1 MFKKPEDIS
10 PLPSGM
16 MNAFNKTIDQQMRNY
31 DSPTQEQASAPEAE
45 ASIPEQD
52 LEEDAKSLTAVR
64 DHGQGK
70 SQYKADNEKSTKER
84 TKEVEALVSEGTL
97 KVTNY
102 SGSDA
107 GGQSP
112 KSQGIKVKKVAS
124 GRYGDDVEMTGP
136 DAKLIAFAIA
146 NLGVDKS
153 AKTIAD
159 AQKQINESKKI
170 ASEDDDKELDKVD
183 PKAAKKKFDD
193 REDKDIDND
202 GDEDDSDEYLHKR
215 RQAIAKALAKK
226 KVEESVELDEEALQ
240 FDEDVDSLEYLDLD
254 EEALD
259 EILGTIKK
267 KLGNV
272 GSAIKKK
279 LGAPE
284 DPREASGYQKAFRL
298 YRKYYHARKDANSA
312 ADSGQAMGREQQAS
326 RILDDIK
333 ALKKSYKLSTI
344 KRASADVH
352 KDFQSANPSQAGSGA
367 KFRNNV
373 KYKESFDIGEES
385 DQLDEYVGGIGR
397 KIKSKIQQKIGGFA
411 KKVDTGSYRSDKTR
425 VKTNDDRKIDDT
437 KERASYNRLVAL
449 HTKVNDMIANNDKT
463 TSRRAVQR
471 TRDGEKVKQS
481 KNDNFE
487 NKAFQQRVKSV
498 RDQIKSLEGDVKTT
512 TARAASKAAN
522 ARKQSRTESVNE
534 AKENSYTVVHA
545 KKGKVVVTAPTSYAA
560 AQKAAKQWKL
570 KSTAG
575 VDSYIME
582 DADVKKSEREALDEG
597 KMKEFHDF
605 MQKGKSPEFI
615 AKKMGLDL
623 KTVKQLM
630 DHLDESVEL
639 DEALKTTHVVI
650 DTADGNKI
658 VSSATNEKQAK
669 SSIVSAERPPL
680 SIKDKKT
687 LKVVQLKKP
696 VSLNK
701 DILGTTLKEEAVQ
714 LDEVRGKLNAKG
726 EIEMTKANFAKVH
739 KDFKT
744 KIKGQPFAMQ
754 IDPKTGGSALFPVK
768 FIKEEVA
775 LDEAYQQ
782 FTDKTPNWGED
793 QALTYGRKKGY
804 KEVAVMGDGK
814 GVHAMVLFALNS
826 EDKKFVKGANVKSGE
841 SVFRY
846 TTKISIAGDIF
857 PLVKVNIAKGIFY
870 PLTQESSDGSIE
882 TAKFET
888 RGVKLKFFRSLEGVK
903 LESIEEAK
911 MKEGNTFTKALAA
924 ARLNGDDEFIVSG
937 KKYSVAEH
945 AEELDEAVDS
955 ADMDD
960 MKATKGDKESAK
972 LNIIVQLRK
981 AADVKGNLDIVFANG
996 KKQKL
1001 PANIIKIALDK
1012 FNSFRKP
1019 ATKEKLVTAMSKS
1032 YKDMLVAL
1040 KTIKEYSE

>member
-1 MFKKPEDIS
+1 MSED
-10 PLPSGM
+10 
-16 MNAFNKTIDQQMRNY
+16 N
-31 DSPTQEQASAPEAE
+31 
-45 ASIPEQD
+45 
-52 LEEDAKSLTAVR
+52 
-64 DHGQGK
+64 
-70 SQYKADNEKSTKER
+70 
-84 TKEVEALVSEGTL
+84 
-97 KVTNY
+97 TN
-102 SGSDA
+102 
-107 GGQSP
+107 
-112 KSQGIKVKKVAS
+112 
-124 GRYGDDVEMTGP
+124 
-136 DAKLIAFAIA
+136 
-146 NLGVDKS
+146 DKS
-153 AKTIAD
+153 
-159 AQKQINESKKI
+159 
-170 ASEDDDKELDKVD
+170 DDGEGLDKVQ
-183 PKAAKKKFDD
+183 PKAVKKKFKD
-193 REDKDIDND
+193 RKDKDLDND
-202 GDEDDSDEYLHKR
+202 GDVDDSDEYLHKR
-215 RQAIAKALAKK
+215 RQAIAKAIAKK
-226 KVEESVELDEEALQ
+226 KVQ
-240 FDEDVDSLEYLDLD
+240 
-254 EEALD
+254 
-259 EILGTIKK
+259 
-267 KLGNV
+267 
-272 GSAIKKK
+272 
-279 LGAPE
+279 
-284 DPREASGYQKAFRL
+284 
-298 YRKYYHARKDANSA
+298 
-312 ADSGQAMGREQQAS
+312 
-326 RILDDIK
+326 
-333 ALKKSYKLSTI
+333 
-344 KRASADVH
+344 
-352 KDFQSANPSQAGSGA
+352 
-367 KFRNNV
+367 
-373 KYKESFDIGEES
+373 
-385 DQLDEYVGGIGR
+385 
-397 KIKSKIQQKIGGFA
+397 
-411 KKVDTGSYRSDKTR
+411 
-425 VKTNDDRKIDDT
+425 
-437 KERASYNRLVAL
+437 
-449 HTKVNDMIANNDKT
+449 
-463 TSRRAVQR
+463 
-471 TRDGEKVKQS
+471 
-481 KNDNFE
+481 
-487 NKAFQQRVKSV
+487 
-498 RDQIKSLEGDVKTT
+498 
-512 TARAASKAAN
+512 
-522 ARKQSRTESVNE
+522 ESVNE

-575 VDSYIME
+575 VDSYLME
-582 DADVKKSEREALDEG
+582 DTDVKKSEREALDEG

-605 MQKGKSPEFI
+605 MQKGESPEFI

-701 DILGTTLKEEAVQ
+701 DILGTTLKEESVELDESMDDTLKRLKKMGGSVYSDKLTSKSDKTPAKLAIAGNTADAKIALDLMSKQGDGDAIDMILNKYKISIDKLDKIVKNNLGAKSAADFLGESVQ

-754 IDPKTGGSALFPVK
+754 IDPKSGGSALFPVK
-768 FIKEEVA
+768 FIKEEVALDEAKRVITKAVVVKLLIKRGNNPKVAKDMVEKEFDSAIKRHPDATASRIAEVISVVAEEVALDEGYQVYVKSRTAKSGWIAQGQPHKTEADAKKDAKSFGGVTKIVKEEVA

-841 SVFRY
+841 TVFRY

-955 ADMDD
+955 ADIDD

-972 LNIIVQLRK
+972 MHIIVQLRK
-981 AADVKGNLDIVFANG
+981 AADVKGNLDIVFADG